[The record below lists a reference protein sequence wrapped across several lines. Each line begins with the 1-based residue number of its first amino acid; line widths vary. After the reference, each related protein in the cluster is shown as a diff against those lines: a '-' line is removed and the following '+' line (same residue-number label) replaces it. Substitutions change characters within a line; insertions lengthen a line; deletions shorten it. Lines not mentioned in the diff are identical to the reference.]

1 MFFMFLSKSYVWLPR
16 KFKNQYFLFY
26 SYIFLATNQ
35 STKTQKK
42 KKNYQSETSN
52 NQTKT
57 SSNSNPTNKLVN
69 LANQNI
75 ET

>member
-1 MFFMFLSKSYVWLPR
+1 MFLSKSYVWLPR

-42 KKNYQSETSN
+42 KKKKKLPIWNLQQIKQKPQAIRT
-52 NQTKT
+52 QQI
-57 SSNSNPTNKLVN
+57 NS
-69 LANQNI
+69 
-75 ET
+75 

>member
-1 MFFMFLSKSYVWLPR
+1 MFLSKSYVWLPR

-35 STKTQKK
+35 STKTPKK
-42 KKNYQSETSN
+42 KKITNLKPPT